1 MKLKRVANAAVRNL
15 LADQTNLRIMPS
27 ITITVNGIR
36 KLLTKLNPD
45 KDPGPDNLHP
55 RVLKELSSSIA
66 PALCRIFKASNSQGQ
81 QHCPIQAAFK
91 NAISN
96 IY

>member
-45 KDPGPDNLHP
+45 KAPGPDNLHP

-66 PALCRIFKASNSQGQ
+66 PALCRIFKASNSQGP

>member
-45 KDPGPDNLHP
+45 KAPGPDNLHP
-55 RVLKELSSSIA
+55 ES
-66 PALCRIFKASNSQGQ
+66 
-81 QHCPIQAAFK
+81 
-91 NAISN
+91 
-96 IY
+96 

>member
-36 KLLTKLNPD
+36 KLLTKLTLT
-45 KDPGPDNLHP
+45 KLL
-55 RVLKELSSSIA
+55 VLITHTPES
-66 PALCRIFKASNSQGQ
+66 
-81 QHCPIQAAFK
+81 
-91 NAISN
+91 
-96 IY
+96 

>member
-1 MKLKRVANAAVRNL
+1 MKLNRVANAEVRNL

-45 KDPGPDNLHP
+45 KAPGPDNLHP

-66 PALCRIFKASNSQGQ
+66 PALCRIFKAANSEGQ
-81 QHCPIQAAFK
+81 QLCPIQAAFK
-91 NAISN
+91 NSISN

>member
-45 KDPGPDNLHP
+45 KAPGPDNLHP

-66 PALCRIFKASNSQGQ
+66 SALCGIFKASNSQGQ
-81 QHCPIQAAFK
+81 QHCPIQDAFK

>member
-45 KDPGPDNLHP
+45 KAPGPDNLYTP
-55 RVLKELSSSIA
+55 ES
-66 PALCRIFKASNSQGQ
+66 
-81 QHCPIQAAFK
+81 
-91 NAISN
+91 
-96 IY
+96 